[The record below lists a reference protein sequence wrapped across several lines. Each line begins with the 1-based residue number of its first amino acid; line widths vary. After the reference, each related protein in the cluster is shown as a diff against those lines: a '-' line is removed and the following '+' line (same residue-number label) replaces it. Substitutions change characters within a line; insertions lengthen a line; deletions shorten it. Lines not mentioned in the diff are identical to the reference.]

1 MNTQR
6 IEKILKGAAWPAIIL
21 AAIVATASIAYAA
34 YAVGH
39 LFSVYIKIEAWAA
52 ALAVVSSVGMAVGLL
67 LIVVTSDNQNA
78 RGLGAIL
85 LLAWVLLTLTMV
97 ALDSVMRT
105 NLFAN
110 TTPEA
115 LITIGRV
122 TAALLPALALAGVVS
137 MVIALH
143 DKTPHK
149 SAAGASSRYVGFVA
163 KGVGVGA
170 SGFASFYFG
179 VSRGIDPVLAVL
191 CGALLESSFLWSY
204 LSLKAARDRGD
215 RFDVRMWSLCTL
227 LFGLFIAAV
236 SVETLSALG
245 KIDVPIVKALGEVGA
260 TLYVSAVG
268 LTVLLT
274 IAVHLLTRAID
285 DVPGAQAGKPFA
297 IRTAESIRATRA
309 GVGEIK
315 AALAGKPATDAPQLP
330 AGITLA
336 DDAPQLEAWRDGDKF
351 AWSVKRGGA
360 VVASGKA
367 DTMDAAKAAAN
378 QAGGVSTQTVG
389 DGNWLG
395 KFVFVFNGESDYD
408 EGDEI
413 KSRADELMGE
423 IGMRVKHG
431 SPIGLEFW
439 VFDKETFTSTAKM
452 VNGQPMRFTLNS
464 MTVECSVSGFTRAA
478 NGSVTHAE
486 VAADV
491 FFKGGMTEAE
501 ARKLVA
507 GVVKPDSELMV
518 SGKKVSKNGTIYDE
532 TGIEVSPAEA
542 DELMRRHREMLD
554 REAQRPK

>member
-105 NLFAN
+105 NLFAD

-285 DVPGAQAGKPFA
+285 DVPGEGQAGKPFA

-315 AALAGKPATDAPQLP
+315 AALAGKPANNAPQLP

-336 DDAPQLEAWRDGDKF
+336 DD
-351 AWSVKRGGA
+351 GA
-360 VVASGKA
+360 K
-367 DTMDAAKAAAN
+367 
-378 QAGGVSTQTVG
+378 

-408 EGDEI
+408 EGEEI

-439 VFDKETFTSTAKM
+439 VFDKETFTSTSKM
-452 VNGQPMRFTLNS
+452 VNGQPMRFALNS
-464 MTVECSVSGFTRAA
+464 MTVECSVTGFTRAA
-478 NGSVTHAE
+478 NGSVTHAK

-542 DELMRRHREMLD
+542 DDLMRRHREMLD
-554 REAQRPK
+554 REAQRPKS